1 MNLKIVRYL
10 ITIIFL
16 TLANVNL
23 SYSEKINKI
32 EVLGNER
39 VSKEV
44 VIMFSEVSVGSE
56 IDLNDIN
63 SILKNIYNSNFFENV
78 EVNFLNQNL
87 VIKVKELP
95 IIETITINGIKAKKI
110 KESVFNNLLLK
121 EKSSFNEIFLKKDL
135 ENIKFKLQELG
146 YYFAIVDVK
155 SINRNNN
162 KINLIY
168 DVSLG
173 EKAKIRQIKFVGNK
187 IYKDKKLK
195 SIIASEESKFWKF
208 ISGKKF
214 LNKNLIK
221 FDEQLLKNF
230 YLNQG
235 FYDVEIS
242 SSFAKLVD
250 KKNFELIYVINSNE
264 KFYFNDLILN
274 LPDDFQPNNFENVF
288 SLFKS
293 LKGEP
298 YSINRIEDILDEI
311 DKITLSEEFEN
322 IQANVDENI
331 EKNLINLTF
340 NINKAEKQFVEK
352 INIFGNNITRENV
365 IRNQFEIDE
374 GEYFNEILEKKTLN
388 NIKNLG
394 FFKNVTSTV
403 DDGNNSNSKI
413 INITVEEKPTG
424 EIMAGAGVGT
434 NGASV
439 MFSVKENNYLGKGL
453 KVSNAVFLDSESIK
467 GNLSITNPNYN
478 NTDKSVNFNIEAL
491 ETDRLKN
498 FGYKTNK
505 QGFSLG
511 TAFEI
516 YDDTR
521 LGIGTSNFLE
531 KITTN
536 SNASTRQKKQAG
548 NYFDNFLNLN
558 LDYDKRNQKFQ
569 TTEGFRSRYF
579 IDLPVIS
586 ETNSLSNTYTYSHFT
601 ELYEENRS
609 NVSFYVKSV
618 NSISGDDIKLSERIF
633 LPSNK
638 LRGFE
643 RGKVGPKDGNDF
655 IGGNYATSMNIS
667 STLPQLFEN
676 SQNLDFL
683 IFLDAANVWG
693 VDYDS
698 SISDNSKI
706 RSSVGLGL
714 DWLTPVGP
722 MNFTFAQPI
731 SKADSDITENFRF
744 NLGTTF

>member
-1 MNLKIVRYL
+1 M
-10 ITIIFL
+10 
-16 TLANVNL
+16 
-23 SYSEKINKI
+23 
-32 EVLGNER
+32 
-39 VSKEV
+39 
-44 VIMFSEVSVGSE
+44 
-56 IDLNDIN
+56 
-63 SILKNIYNSNFFENV
+63 
-78 EVNFLNQNL
+78 
-87 VIKVKELP
+87 
-95 IIETITINGIKAKKI
+95 
-110 KESVFNNLLLK
+110 
-121 EKSSFNEIFLKKDL
+121 
-135 ENIKFKLQELG
+135 
-146 YYFAIVDVK
+146 
-155 SINRNNN
+155 
-162 KINLIY
+162 
-168 DVSLG
+168 
-173 EKAKIRQIKFVGNK
+173 
-187 IYKDKKLK
+187 
-195 SIIASEESKFWKF
+195 
-208 ISGKKF
+208 
-214 LNKNLIK
+214 
-221 FDEQLLKNF
+221 
-230 YLNQG
+230 
-235 FYDVEIS
+235 
-242 SSFAKLVD
+242 
-250 KKNFELIYVINSNE
+250 
-264 KFYFNDLILN
+264 
-274 LPDDFQPNNFENVF
+274 
-288 SLFKS
+288 
-293 LKGEP
+293 
-298 YSINRIEDILDEI
+298 
-311 DKITLSEEFEN
+311 
-322 IQANVDENI
+322 
-331 EKNLINLTF
+331 
-340 NINKAEKQFVEK
+340 
-352 INIFGNNITRENV
+352 
-365 IRNQFEIDE
+365 
-374 GEYFNEILEKKTLN
+374 
-388 NIKNLG
+388 
-394 FFKNVTSTV
+394 
-403 DDGNNSNSKI
+403 
-413 INITVEEKPTG
+413 
-424 EIMAGAGVGT
+424 
-434 NGASV
+434 
-439 MFSVKENNYLGKGL
+439 

>member
-110 KESVFNNLLLK
+110 KESVFDNLLLK
-121 EKSSFNEIFLKKDL
+121 EKSSFNKIFLKKDI